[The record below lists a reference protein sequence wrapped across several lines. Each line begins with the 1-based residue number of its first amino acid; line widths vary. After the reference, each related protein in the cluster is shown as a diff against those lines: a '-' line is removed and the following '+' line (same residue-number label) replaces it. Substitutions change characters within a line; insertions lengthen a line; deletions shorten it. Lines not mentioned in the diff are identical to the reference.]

1 MKNVIVGTAGH
12 VDHGK
17 TSLIKRLSGIDT
29 DRLTEEKKR
38 GITIELGFANLPND
52 EDLHIGI
59 IDVPG
64 HEKFVKNMLAGIG
77 GIDLVL
83 LVIALDE
90 GIMPQTV
97 EHFEILKMLHL
108 QQGIIVLTKK
118 DLVDE
123 DWIELI
129 HGDVDELVKGTFL
142 EKAPQIE
149 VSSFTGENIAL
160 LKEMIIDKVKNI
172 GERKMDK
179 SLFRLPIDRVFTMEG
194 HGTVVTGTLLEGSC
208 KVGDEVQLYP
218 GTRIVKIRG
227 IQSHGEKEE
236 EAFAGQRTAMN
247 LMNISKEEVH
257 RGQVLAYRGAMEN
270 TTLIDVSISLFSS
283 TKRKLKNNDRVHLNI
298 GADQIMG
305 KVRLLDKTYLEAGES
320 GYAQIRLDEEIA
332 MKKNDPFIIRFYS
345 PVETFGGGV
354 VLDANASKI
363 KPKQE
368 HIIENLQVKEWGT
381 PIEVLE
387 LILKEDSKKFPTKEQ
402 LAVKLGWTLV
412 EIQKELSLLQEM
424 KKIRLL
430 EDGSYLHQNYLDE
443 LCQLTTRLLSDFHQE
458 HPISQGMDVEEYRS
472 RLKEKLFF
480 PDSKKRELAIDQLAK
495 DGIVVYLGNTIS
507 LATFQAKYSKELV
520 HILEGIEK
528 TYKDKGYEVPMI
540 DEVLAPYKD
549 KKQAKLILEDLEKK
563 EILVKVEYPY
573 YMHAQYWYQA
583 IEIAKKMDEK
593 NGSIALGDYRDEL
606 GTSRKYAVLILE
618 AFDKKKIT
626 RKKEDLRTFVVS

>member
-29 DRLTEEKKR
+29 DRLIEEKKR

-52 EDLHIGI
+52 AGLHIGI

-90 GIMPQTV
+90 GVMPQTV

-108 QQGIIVLTKK
+108 QQGIVVLTKK

-123 DWIELI
+123 DWIELV
-129 HGDVDELVKGTFL
+129 HSDVDALVKGTFL

-149 VSSFTGENIAL
+149 VSSYTGENIAQ
-160 LKEMIIDKVKNI
+160 LKEMIIERVKNI
-172 GERKMDK
+172 GERKIDK
-179 SLFRLPIDRVFTMEG
+179 SLFRLPIDRIFTMEG

-218 GTRIVKIRG
+218 GTRMVKIRG

-247 LMNISKEEVH
+247 LMNISKEDIE
-257 RGQVLAYRGAMEN
+257 RGQVLAYPGAMEN
-270 TTLIDVSISLFSS
+270 TTLIDASISLFSS
-283 TKRKLKNNDRVHLNI
+283 TKRKLKNNDRVHLNV
-298 GADQIMG
+298 GAAQIMG
-305 KVRLLDKTYLEAGES
+305 KVMLLDKDFLEGGDSAYS
-320 GYAQIRLDEEIA
+320 QIRLDEEIA
-332 MKKNDPFIIRFYS
+332 LKKGDPFIIRFYS

-354 VLDANASKI
+354 ILDANATKI
-363 KPKQE
+363 KHKDKHLIE
-368 HIIENLQVKEWGT
+368 HLQLKEWGT

-387 LILKEDSKKFPTKEQ
+387 LIIKEDSKKFPNKEQ
-402 LAVKLGWTLV
+402 LAVKLGWTLE
-412 EIQKELSLLQEM
+412 EIQVELKILQEM
-424 KKIRLL
+424 GKISVL
-430 EDGSYLHQNYLDE
+430 EDGSYLHESYLDDLRQFTE
-443 LCQLTTRLLSDFHQE
+443 NLLSVFHKEQ
-458 HPISQGMDVEEYRS
+458 PISQGMDLEEYRS

-480 PDSKKRELAIDQLAK
+480 PDGKKRELAINQLVK
-495 DGIVVYLGNTIS
+495 GKVVVYTGNTIS
-507 LATFQAKYSKELV
+507 LGSFQAKYSKELAHV
-520 HILEGIEK
+520 LEGIEK
-528 TYKDKGYEVPMI
+528 TYEVHGYEMPTI
-540 DEVLAPYKD
+540 EEALAPYKD
-549 KKQAKLILEDLEKK
+549 RKQAKLILEDLEKK
-563 EILVKVEYPY
+563 GMLVKVEFPY
-573 YMHAQYWYQA
+573 YMHSRFWDKA
-583 IEIAKKMDEK
+583 IGIAKEMAEK
-593 NGSIALGDYRDEL
+593 KGAIALGEYRDEL
-606 GTSRKYAVLILE
+606 GTSRKYAVIILE

-626 RKKEDLRTFVVS
+626 RKKDELRTILNV